1 MVLYPE
7 QEKAL
12 EQLHN
17 GSILVGGVGSGKS
30 VVAASYWL
38 RAHPDKQLV
47 VITTAA
53 KRDSMEWG
61 KDIALAGGYYPER
74 FTIASWNT
82 IDRFVKHKGCFF
94 IFDEQ
99 HVSGGGKWGSTFL
112 KITKHNHWIL
122 LSATP
127 GDVWMDFA
135 NVFIANGFFKNKTQ
149 FYNEHVVW
157 DPFTTY
163 PRVKKYVNE
172 GRLERM
178 RRSLYVDIEL
188 ERKTVR
194 YHSDIRVQYDKER
207 YDTAVKTRF
216 NPYRNE
222 PITHAGSLCYVLRR
236 IVNESA
242 HRIAAAIPIV
252 EQYERL
258 IIFYNFD
265 YELEQLRTLA
275 YLTGREH
282 YERNG
287 HRHDPLPEGRE
298 WIYLVQYNASEGW
311 NCVTTNAVLFY
322 SLSYSW
328 RSMEQAEGRIDR
340 LNTAYVYLR
349 YYTIISDSP
358 IDKAIRLAL
367 SRKKVFNERAFEK
380 EITSCDP
387 ATASATSSSTSS

>member
-1 MVLYPE
+1 MSTRRCGDSGSARDYKG
-7 QEKAL
+7 QE
-12 EQLHN
+12 
-17 GSILVGGVGSGKS
+17 GKLGNIAGRFR
-30 VVAASYWL
+30 VREVTY
-38 RAHPDKQLV
+38 RADNSP
-47 VITTAA
+47 
-53 KRDSMEWG
+53 
-61 KDIALAGGYYPER
+61 
-74 FTIASWNT
+74 
-82 IDRFVKHKGCFF
+82 
-94 IFDEQ
+94 
-99 HVSGGGKWGSTFL
+99 HV
-112 KITKHNHWIL
+112 
-122 LSATP
+122 P
-127 GDVWMDFA
+127 
-135 NVFIANGFFKNKTQ
+135 
-149 FYNEHVVW
+149 
-157 DPFTTY
+157 
-163 PRVKKYVNE
+163 
-172 GRLERM
+172 
-178 RRSLYVDIEL
+178 
-188 ERKTVR
+188 
-194 YHSDIRVQYDKER
+194 
-207 YDTAVKTRF
+207 
-216 NPYRNE
+216 
-222 PITHAGSLCYVLRR
+222 
-236 IVNESA
+236 
-242 HRIAAAIPIV
+242 V

-380 EITSCDP
+380 GITSCDP